1 MVIKYLADRKENIE
15 EIIDW
20 LYKQWG
26 DNYEYGK
33 EVWEK
38 RIYNRL
44 VKKTIPTTFIALE
57 NDEAIGT
64 ASIIEHDMDIK
75 KELTPWL
82 ADVYVKEENRGKRV
96 ATKLIKRVIKEA
108 RDINV
113 KKLYLYTRE
122 AEGLYKKLGWEVI
135 ERVNYYGVHV
145 PIMVLDLN

>member
-1 MVIKYLADRKENIE
+1 MEIKYLADSKENIE
-15 EIIDW
+15 EVIDW

-82 ADVYVKEENRGKRV
+82 ADVYVKEENRGKKV

-135 ERVNYYGVHV
+135 EKVNYYGDHV